1 MKKRFPCPCALLAVL
16 KRYLC
21 LALLI
26 PLSGGAAEP
35 QAKGPLVLVAANS
48 IPTAYFVNGQMTGVL
63 VDVAREAFSRAGYAV
78 TIKLEPWARC
88 IEDARSGDADGIFS
102 IFKTPERQAFL
113 DYTSQP
119 IITQTVSFFVVKKSP
134 LSFDGNFASVS
145 DHSIGFINQTSYG
158 PRLDEA
164 LKKNV
169 FAKQNQTNS
178 AESVVKM
185 LLAGRVDL
193 IPSYRHVA
201 LFTAKSLG
209 AQEQIRELSPEVE
222 SIPSYLAFN
231 RKRDYRQVMAD
242 YDKALKSMKQDGS
255 YDRIFDR
262 YLR

>member
-1 MKKRFPCPCALLAVL
+1 MKKRFPCLRALQVVT
-16 KRYLC
+16 KRCVC
-21 LALLI
+21 LALLL
-26 PLSGGAAEP
+26 PLIGGAAQPETTEP
-35 QAKGPLVLVAANS
+35 LILVAANS
-48 IPTAYFVNGQMTGVL
+48 KPTAYFENGQLTGVL
-63 VDVAREAFSRAGYAV
+63 VDVAREAFLRAGYSI

-88 IEDARSGDADGIFS
+88 IEDARSGEADGIFS

-113 DYTSQP
+113 DYTSRP
-119 IITQTVSFFVVKKSP
+119 IITQTVSFFALKNGP
-134 LSFDGNFASVS
+134 ISFDGNFASIS
-145 DHSIGFINQTSYG
+145 HHSIGVINQTSYG
-158 PRLDEA
+158 PRLDGV
-164 LKKNV
+164 LKENT
-169 FAKQNQTNS
+169 FAKQYQTHS
-178 AESVVKM
+178 AESVIRM

-209 AQEQIRELSPEVE
+209 AQDQIKELSPPVE

-242 YDKALKSMKQDGS
+242 YDKALKSMQQDGS

>member
-1 MKKRFPCPCALLAVL
+1 MRKHFPCLHVLHAVSKL
-16 KRYLC
+16 SVC
-21 LALLI
+21 LALLL
-26 PLSGGAAEP
+26 PLAAEAA
-35 QAKGPLVLVAANS
+35 QAGKKGQLVLVAANS
-48 IPTAYFVNGQMTGVL
+48 MPTAYFDNGQLTGVL
-63 VDVAREAFSRAGYAV
+63 VDVISEAFLRAGYTV

-88 IEDARSGDADGIFS
+88 IEDARQGEVDGIFS

-119 IITQTVSFFVVKKSP
+119 IITQTVSFFVLKNAP
-134 LSFDGNFASVS
+134 IRFDGNFASIS
-145 DHSIGFINQTSYG
+145 HQSIAFINQTSYG

-169 FAKQNQTNS
+169 FAKQHHANS
-178 AESVVKM
+178 AESVVRM
-185 LLAGRVDL
+185 LMAGRVEV
-193 IPSYRHVA
+193 IPSYRHVV

-209 AQEQIRELSPEVE
+209 AQDQIRELSPEVE

-242 YDKALKSMKQDGS
+242 YDKALKSMQQDGS